1 MQNPPPDAIA
11 RANSQAALAASEDV
25 AQYLGYLPRD
35 AWNSPT
41 GCSEWNIRQL
51 AIHIAAANQM
61 FSTVVGSI
69 VEGNELP
76 PFGEI
81 FSGAM
86 QRLEPLEG
94 GKIGEDIAEKA
105 QQIQSHFAKAT
116 ESQLQ
121 QTVTFPFG
129 DVPVWLISMLT
140 LQEDAVH
147 NWDSKVGRDPEA
159 TIRAEWATLLGR
171 ALVEGVPRM
180 AGGAAEAPGTYLLQV
195 GDGIGPVTVN
205 AKEGQSTS
213 ENAAV
218 GQPDVTVDLTAD
230 QFVRLLWG
238 RLPLAEPIQA
248 GKIAVVGEAGTAA
261 RLNTVFKGI

>member
-1 MQNPPPDAIA
+1 MQNPPADAIA
-11 RANSQAALAASEDV
+11 RANAQAAVAASEDV
-25 AQYLGYLPRD
+25 AQYFGSLSGD

-41 GCSEWNIRQL
+41 GCSDWNIRQL

-69 VEGNELP
+69 VEGKEVP
-76 PFGEI
+76 AFGDV

-105 QQIQSHFAKAT
+105 QQIQSHFARAT

-121 QTVTFPFG
+121 QTVAFPFG

-140 LQEDAVH
+140 LQEDVIH
-147 NWDSKVGRDPEA
+147 NWDSRIGRNPEA
-159 TIRAEWATLLGR
+159 TIQSDWATLLGR

-180 AGGAAEAPGTYLLQV
+180 AVGAAEAPGTYLLQV

-205 AKEGQSTS
+205 AKEGQPTS

-238 RLPLAEPIQA
+238 RLPLAEPIKA
-248 GKIAVVGEAGTAA
+248 GKIAIVGEPGTAA